1 MITSIDPP
9 LMDAEFL
16 KKKATWIFNALAL
29 WLVVHLLWILPDASE
44 ILGQRSLSLSGN
56 SAVSEFASQ
65 RFYGLQLN
73 SVFQNHWVLFCAVY
87 FAFCATVLIFK
98 NMKPLWVLIVP
109 MTLMLNARAPEILDG
124 GNNLN
129 QLVIV
134 YMLFAI
140 PFFFLSSKT
149 TYWMIR
155 LALLLAQLQV
165 CFMYVTAGWAKLM
178 GSEWQSGL
186 ALFYIFQ
193 NRDFSFPLMRDL
205 MLKHYW
211 LSVVG
216 SYFAIVF
223 QALFPVL
230 IWFKNARPYLILA
243 GLMLHVGIGIG
254 MGLPN
259 FSAMMCLS
267 YLFFLGKTD
276 IQAIEN
282 LVNSKRRV
290 TIAIDQN
297 CKLCK
302 VFAKV
307 VLSLDIA
314 GRSGL
319 ASVCHGLKRRKCR
332 CSDSISSEWLQVH
345 FFAVQRAGAAVSIL
359 SIFKNIGPPWMGRCY
374 L

>member
-1 MITSIDPP
+1 
-9 LMDAEFL
+9 
-16 KKKATWIFNALAL
+16 
-29 WLVVHLLWILPDASE
+29 
-44 ILGQRSLSLSGN
+44 
-56 SAVSEFASQ
+56 
-65 RFYGLQLN
+65 
-73 SVFQNHWVLFCAVY
+73 
-87 FAFCATVLIFK
+87 LIFK

-307 VLSLDIA
+307 VLSLDIQNK
-314 GRSGL
+314 L
-319 ASVCHGLKRRKCR
+319 VI
-332 CSDSISSEWLQVH
+332 DSAQNPKNVWILQVDR
-345 FFAVQRAGAAVSIL
+345 ASRLYAMASSVESVDVQTPLVQSGFK
-359 SIFKNIGPPWMGRCY
+359 SIFLLSKELVLLFPFYPFLKILDHLGWGDAIYKLVAKNRKNLGCGEACQ